1 MQASAQPK
9 GTLADLFA
17 DLATPSREAVPQ
29 DGAVDI
35 RTIAPARPAASTRTP
50 VVKPGAATP
59 PKPVVPSHP
68 SRIWVQLATGR
79 DKAALGF
86 DWRKLTRDDPE
97 VFKGRKPQVSAF
109 GQSTRLLTG
118 PFATQAQATA
128 FLAQLRKAGVS
139 GAYVWTSPAGQVVDA
154 LTVK

>member
-1 MQASAQPK
+1 MARWISA
-9 GTLADLFA
+9 
-17 DLATPSREAVPQ
+17 PSPP
-29 DGAVDI
+29 
-35 RTIAPARPAASTRTP
+35 PARRQRAHPGGHARRHASG
-50 VVKPGAATP
+50 KPGAVTP
-59 PKPVVPSHP
+59 PKPAAPSHP

-118 PFATQAQATA
+118 PFASQAQATA